1 MCQRNEHYVQTTAFN
16 RSLDKITLSVST
28 LRSGPALLFFRLA
41 SWRWIGVSRQP
52 WLAVG
57 GCRLSGGGWRC
68 CWLSRQSSPDRV
80 KYAAEEDGA
89 EKALDEKEGV
99 VDADEEIKQAEED
112 EHADDT
118 EVQMMM

>member
-16 RSLDKITLSVST
+16 RPLDKITLSVST
-28 LRSGPALLFFRLA
+28 LRSGSALLFFRLA